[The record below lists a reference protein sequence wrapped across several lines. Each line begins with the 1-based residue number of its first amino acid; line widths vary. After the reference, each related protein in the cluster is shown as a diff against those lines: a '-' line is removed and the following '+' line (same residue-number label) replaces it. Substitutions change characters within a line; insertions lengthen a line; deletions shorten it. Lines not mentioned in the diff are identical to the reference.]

1 MGLLDQI
8 LGGLGGMSGR
18 GAPTGRMGG
27 GGTSRIVMSLLPIVL
42 SMLANRQRGGMGSR
56 GGLGGLGGLAGA
68 GGLGALIAQMT
79 QRGYGRQAQSWVST
93 GPNEPLPPQAVSE
106 VFGQDELADIA
117 AQAGLSEDETREGLS
132 ELLPEVVDRV
142 TPEGR
147 LPEQDQLLASI
158 DDFERRL
165 TG

>member
-8 LGGLGGMSGR
+8 LGGLGGMQGR
-18 GAPTGRMGG
+18 GAPMGRTGG
-27 GGTSRIVMSLLPIVL
+27 GGTGRIVMSLLPIVL
-42 SMLANRQRGGMGSR
+42 SMLANRQRGGRGM

-79 QRGYGRQAQSWVST
+79 QRGYGSQAQSWVST

-106 VFGQDELADIA
+106 LFGQQELADIA
-117 AQAGLSEDETREGLS
+117 AQAGLSEDETREGLA

-147 LPEQDQLLASI
+147 LPEEDQLLASI
-158 DDFERRL
+158 DDFERRI

>member
-8 LGGLGGMSGR
+8 LGGMAGR
-18 GAPTGRMGG
+18 GAPMGRMGG
-27 GGTSRIVMSLLPIVL
+27 GGTGRIVMSLLPIVL
-42 SMLANRQRGGMGSR
+42 NMLANRQRGGMGAR

-79 QRGYGRQAQSWVST
+79 QRGYGQQAQSWVST

-106 VFGQDELADIA
+106 VFGQQELADIA